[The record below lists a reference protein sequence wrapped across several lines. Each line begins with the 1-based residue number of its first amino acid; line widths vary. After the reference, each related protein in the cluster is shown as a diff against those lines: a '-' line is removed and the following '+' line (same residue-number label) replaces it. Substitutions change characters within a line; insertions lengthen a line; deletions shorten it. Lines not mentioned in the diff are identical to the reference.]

1 MCTNIAIHVSILHAH
16 ACTRASY
23 TCLYTGLYKLTCLY
37 THVCTPIC
45 SMPGQDDV
53 SSYGRCSYGPGS
65 HGVPGQDDVSMAD
78 TVMAYV
84 AMARLVR
91 VV

>member
-1 MCTNIAIHVSILHAH
+1 MHTHVHVPPTHVYTRVCISLHV
-16 ACTRASY
+16 
-23 TCLYTGLYKLTCLY
+23 Y